1 MPNVETPTLNNWFQ
15 SIEKSDN
22 GRKKHID
29 FNRLGEIL
37 QNLGDNAWVHDFATG
52 NTWYSAEYNI
62 FIGYS
67 NHDISSRKAA
77 LLWWQSI
84 HPDDLHM
91 VKENDERYKNAQQ
104 DKHCMEYRM
113 IDCKGKLR
121 WVLDRGV
128 VVDRDSSGKPLVIV
142 GTHIDITPIRDMQH
156 ALDEVIHRRKVEVV
170 DAVIRNLEADRKM
183 IAEELHGNVNQIL
196 AAARMMLE
204 FIPVMNE
211 EMGQYTE
218 KVKQI
223 IYTAVDEVNK
233 IFNDINPDALQHVA
247 MGDLIRDM
255 IQRMNKDRHIK
266 VELDMQGYET
276 GAKKDHD
283 RELTLLRVVQEAL
296 HRVFSQSKGERL
308 VIRLHCHQEHMLFEL
323 FANDPD
329 FDIDSVSRDLRM
341 VNLTN
346 RCEHFGGTFHLEK
359 TKGEGVYFKASVP
372 LS

>member
-1 MPNVETPTLNNWFQ
+1 MPTVEAPTLNNWFQ
-15 SIEKSDN
+15 SIEKSSS
-22 GRKKHID
+22 GRQKQID
-29 FNRLGEIL
+29 FSRLGEIL
-37 QNLGDNAWVHDFATG
+37 QNLGDNAWAHDFATG
-52 NTWYSAEYNI
+52 NTWYSADYNI

-67 NHDISSRKAA
+67 NRDITSRKAD

-84 HPDDLHM
+84 HPDDLYLI
-91 VKENDERYKNAQQ
+91 KESDAKYKNAEQ
-104 DKHCMEYRM
+104 DKHSLEYRI
-113 IDCKGKLR
+113 IDCKGKQR

-128 VVDRDSSGKPLVIV
+128 VVERDDAGKPLVIV
-142 GTHIDITPIRDMQH
+142 GTHIDMTPLRDLQH
-156 ALDEVIHRRKVEVV
+156 ELDEVEHKRKREVV
-170 DAVIRNLEADRKM
+170 DVVIRNLEADRKM

-196 AAARMMLE
+196 TAARMMLE
-204 FIPVMNE
+204 FIPVMSE
-211 EMGQYTE
+211 EMGRYTE

-276 GAKKDHD
+276 GAKKNHD

-308 VIRLHCHQEHMLFEL
+308 VIRLHCHQEYMLFEL

-329 FDIDSVSRDLRM
+329 FDLDSVSGDLRM

-359 TKGEGVYFKASVP
+359 ARGEGVYFKASVP
-372 LS
+372 LG